1 MDNKHAK
8 KFLFGIWV
16 VIIGM
21 LTGFFL
27 AKYVE
32 QKKAKEFE
40 INYGTLT
47 ESTEKNLVDTYTTEE
62 VEEWNKEIESARIDN
77 YKSYMYNYPLS
88 NSDLSQVDE
97 SLYEFVDYDET
108 GDNTEVLAQVVYAL
122 TQNFGNEISSYKFI
136 DMKYD
141 DAIMQ
146 GVYVITSENTE
157 YDVVISEDDS
167 QIYVNVNALSS
178 SGSDNEADTENTEDI
193 ILVEE

>member
-8 KFLFGIWV
+8 KFLLGIWV

-32 QKKAKEFE
+32 QRKAKEYE

-47 ESTEKNLVDTYTTEE
+47 ESTEQNLVDTYTTEE
-62 VEEWNKEIESARIDN
+62 VKEWNKEINSARIDN

-122 TQNFGNEISSYKFI
+122 SQNFGNEISSYKFI

-167 QIYVNVNALSS
+167 QIYVNVNAISS
-178 SGSDNEADTENTEDI
+178 SSFDNEAGTENTEDI

>member
-32 QKKAKEFE
+32 QRKAKEYE

-47 ESTEKNLVDTYTTEE
+47 ESTEQNLVDTYTTEE
-62 VEEWNKEIESARIDN
+62 VKEWNKEINSARIDN

-122 TQNFGNEISSYKFI
+122 SQNFGNEISSYKFI

-167 QIYVNVNALSS
+167 QIYVNVNAISS
-178 SGSDNEADTENTEDI
+178 SSFDNEAGTENTEDI

>member
-32 QKKAKEFE
+32 QRKAKEYE

-47 ESTEKNLVDTYTTEE
+47 ESTEQNLVDTYTTEE
-62 VEEWNKEIESARIDN
+62 VKEWNKEINSARIDN

-122 TQNFGNEISSYKFI
+122 SQNFGNEISSYKFI

-167 QIYVNVNALSS
+167 QIYVNVNAISS
-178 SGSDNEADTENTEDI
+178 QVLTMKLAQKI
-193 ILVEE
+193 QRILY